1 MLPGKA
7 EEAMVA
13 KELEAQHDDEEEL
26 CIDAAVHG
34 DMAAFRTLYDRHFEF
49 VTRQVGRIMGPGGDL
64 EDVVQEVFVAV
75 YRSLHGYRGDSR
87 FTTWLYRL
95 TYNVTVSHL
104 RKRPRMVELSA
115 WRPLRDSQGA
125 WARLEARDM
134 VRVLY
139 AALDNVAPDHREA
152 FLLHEV
158 EGMRLREI
166 AELTGESINTI
177 AARVRRT
184 RERMQEVLEAA
195 SSEGD
200 HD

>member
-1 MLPGKA
+1 
-7 EEAMVA
+7 MVA
-13 KELEAQHDDEEEL
+13 
-26 CIDAAVHG
+26 
-34 DMAAFRTLYDRHFEF
+34 FRQLYDRHFDF
-49 VTRQVGRIMGPGGDL
+49 VTRQVGRIMGPGGEL

-75 YRSLHGYRGDSR
+75 FRSLQSYRGDSR

-95 TYNVTVSHL
+95 TYNVTVTHL
-104 RKRPRMVELSA
+104 RKRPKMVELSA
-115 WRPLRDSQGA
+115 WRPLKEPQAA
-125 WARLEARDM
+125 WSRLEARDM

-139 AALDNVAPDHREA
+139 AALDNVPPEQREA

-158 EGMRLREI
+158 EGLKLREI
-166 AELTGESINTI
+166 ADLTGESINTI

-195 SSEGD
+195 GTPRGEGGG